1 MRHLLAALLLAF
13 HATPTLADLPVQGL
27 DHVPVVVRDLE
38 RAKADF
44 EALGFVLKP
53 GRFHANGLRNEHAK
67 FADGTEIELIMPT
80 RAADALSSRYLDWLR
95 QGDGPVSLGL
105 YRLGAPAEL
114 SAGIFFDR
122 RQKSPTDRPEHFA
135 HPNSAV
141 TLSGAWLAG
150 DPAER
155 QLLGLP
161 GGRLLDG
168 AFCAPFGSS
177 SKALRFEEGK
187 VILFP
192 ESAQVVR
199 GRPILAITVTVGNL
213 DAARHLLLRNRVVPR
228 QVAGCARKSVWVEIN
243 GLWLEFVER

>member
-1 MRHLLAALLLAF
+1 MPA
-13 HATPTLADLPVQGL
+13 LADPSVQGL

-38 RAKADF
+38 KAKAGF
-44 EALGFVLKP
+44 VALGFVLKP
-53 GRFHANGLRNEHAK
+53 GRFHSNGLRNEHAK
-67 FADGTEIELIMPT
+67 FVDGTEIELIMPT
-80 RAADALSSRYLDWLR
+80 MAADALSSRYVDWLR
-95 QGDGPVSLGL
+95 QGDGPVALGL
-105 YRLGAPAEL
+105 YRPGAPAGL

-135 HPNSAV
+135 HPNGAV

-161 GGRLLDG
+161 GGRLVDG
-168 AFCAPFGSS
+168 AFCAPFGSEPKS
-177 SKALRFEEGK
+177 VRFAEGEI
-187 VILFP
+187 VLFP
-192 ESAQVVR
+192 ESAQIVR
-199 GRPILAITVTVGNL
+199 GRPILAVTVTVRNL
-213 DAARHLLLRNRVVPR
+213 DATRHLLLGNRVVPR